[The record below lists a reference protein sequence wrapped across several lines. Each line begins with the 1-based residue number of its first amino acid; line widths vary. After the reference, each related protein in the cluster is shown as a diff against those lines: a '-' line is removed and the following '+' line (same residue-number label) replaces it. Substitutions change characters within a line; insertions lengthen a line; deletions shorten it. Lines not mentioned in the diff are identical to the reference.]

1 MATKAQQVAPPERAS
16 RPLGPLALSVP
27 AFAPDVQQRLE
38 EKVAILEQEHHR
50 LHRALSDAAEM
61 QRRLCPPRQ
70 LRVGRFEIASEMF
83 PLSYLSGDFYDVLDL
98 GRTTGL
104 AVGDIIGKGVVAG
117 LWFAHL
123 IGLLRVR
130 ARASA
135 DPAATV
141 AAINHDLRQLKSEPP
156 LVSLFYA
163 RLDPKRGELV
173 YCNAGQP
180 PAVLLK
186 KDGTARPLAEGGPL
200 LGAIP
205 EATFA
210 SGRVTLEPGD
220 ALIAYS
226 DGIVECR
233 NSRGEEFGLDGLL
246 AASSRVTQSGTRE
259 AVSASTLLF
268 SILGA
273 VQDFAGTHPREDDFA
288 LMVVRAPDK

>member
-1 MATKAQQVAPPERAS
+1 MATRVQEISKANRPAPLLGPVVAPPRVTASEER
-16 RPLGPLALSVP
+16 
-27 AFAPDVQQRLE
+27 QRLE
-38 EKVAILEQEHHR
+38 EKVAALEQEQRR
-50 LHRALSDAAEM
+50 LHRALFDAAEV
-61 QRRLCPPRQ
+61 QRRLSPPRQ
-70 LRVGRFEIASEMF
+70 LRVGRFEVASEMF

-123 IGLLRVR
+123 VGLLRVR
-130 ARASA
+130 ARSSK
-135 DPAATV
+135 DPAVTL
-141 AAINHDLRQLKSEPP
+141 AAINHDLRQLNAEPP
-156 LVSLFYA
+156 LVSLIYA

-180 PAVLLK
+180 PAIVLK
-186 KDGTARPLAEGGPL
+186 KDGTTRPLADGGPL

-233 NSRGEEFGLDGLL
+233 NSRGEEFGLEGLL
-246 AASSRVTQSGTRE
+246 EAARRAGD
-259 AVSASTLLF
+259 ASADKLLF
-268 SILGA
+268 SVLAA

-288 LMVVRAPDK
+288 LMVVRLPESRKKN

>member
-1 MATKAQQVAPPERAS
+1 MATRVQEISKTNRPTP
-16 RPLGPLALSVP
+16 PLGLVAAPQRPPVP
-27 AFAPDVQQRLE
+27 DERQRLE
-38 EKVAILEQEHHR
+38 EKVAVLEQEQRR
-50 LHRALSDAAEM
+50 LHRALFDAAEV
-61 QRRLCPPRQ
+61 QRRLSPPRQ
-70 LRVGRFEIASEMF
+70 LRVGRFEVASEMF

-123 IGLLRVR
+123 VGLLRVR
-130 ARASA
+130 ARSSK
-135 DPAATV
+135 DPAATL
-141 AAINHDLRQLKSEPP
+141 AAINHDLQQLKAEPP

-180 PAVLLK
+180 PAIVLK
-186 KDGTARPLAEGGPL
+186 KDGTTRPLADGGPL

-226 DGIVECR
+226 DGIVECT
-233 NSRGEEFGLDGLL
+233 NNRGEEFGLEGLL
-246 AASSRVTQSGTRE
+246 EAARRAGD
-259 AVSASTLLF
+259 ASADKLLF
-268 SILGA
+268 SLLAA

-288 LMVVRAPDK
+288 LMIVRLPESRKRS

>member
-1 MATKAQQVAPPERAS
+1 MATKVQQVAPPERAT
-16 RPLGPLALSVP
+16 RPLGPLALPIP
-27 AFAPDVQQRLE
+27 ASALADRQRLE
-38 EKVAILEQEHHR
+38 DKIAVLEQEQRR
-50 LHRALSDAAEM
+50 LHRALFDAAGV
-61 QRRLCPPRQ
+61 QRRLLPPRQ

-83 PLSYLSGDFYDVLDL
+83 PLRYLSGDFYDVLDL

-104 AVGDIIGKGVVAG
+104 AVGDIIGKGVAAG

-130 ARASA
+130 ARSGA
-135 DPAATV
+135 DPAAIV
-141 AAINHDLRQLKSEPP
+141 ATINHDLRQLKAEPP
-156 LVSLFYA
+156 LVSLFFA

-180 PAVLLK
+180 PAILLK
-186 KDGTARPLAEGGPL
+186 KDGTTRPLAEGGPL

-205 EATFA
+205 EASFT

-226 DGIVECR
+226 DGIVECS
-233 NSRGEEFGLDGLL
+233 NSRGEEFGVDGLL
-246 AASSRVTQSGTRE
+246 TAARNAGDVC
-259 AVSASTLLF
+259 ASTLLF
-268 SILGA
+268 SILAA

-288 LMVVRAPDK
+288 LMVVRAPEK

>member
-1 MATKAQQVAPPERAS
+1 MATRVQEISKTNRPAP
-16 RPLGPLALSVP
+16 PLGPVVVPQRALT
-27 AFAPDVQQRLE
+27 PDERQRLE
-38 EKVAILEQEHHR
+38 DKVAALEQEHRR
-50 LHRALSDAAEM
+50 LHRALFDAAEV
-61 QRRLCPPRQ
+61 QRRLSPPRQ
-70 LRVGRFEIASEMF
+70 LRVGRFEVASEMF

-123 IGLLRVR
+123 VGLLRVR
-130 ARASA
+130 AHSSK
-135 DPAATV
+135 DPAATL
-141 AAINHDLRQLKSEPP
+141 AAINHDLRQLKAEPP
-156 LVSLFYA
+156 LVSLFYG

-180 PAVLLK
+180 PAIVLK
-186 KDGTARPLAEGGPL
+186 KDGTTRPLADGGPL

-210 SGRVTLEPGD
+210 SGRVSFERGD

-233 NSRGEEFGLDGLL
+233 NSRGEEFGLEGLL
-246 AASSRVTQSGTRE
+246 AAARKAGD
-259 AVSASTLLF
+259 ASADKLLF
-268 SILGA
+268 SVLAA

-288 LMVVRAPDK
+288 LMVVRSPD